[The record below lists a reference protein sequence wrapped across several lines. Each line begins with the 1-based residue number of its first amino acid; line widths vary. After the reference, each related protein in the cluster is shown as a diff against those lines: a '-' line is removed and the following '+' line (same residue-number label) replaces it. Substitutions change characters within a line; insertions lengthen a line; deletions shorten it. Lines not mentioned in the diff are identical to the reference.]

1 MLGCLTKTDTN
12 WIGNDDKGVIEVVV
26 HSEFIKVDVN
36 KLKNSIVCVDELH
49 SFLKTKN
56 TPRGFFNHPRAVV
69 ALSASLGGTN
79 GRAAIAKEIR
89 AIGAKLH
96 MPEWKQF
103 KARYGTIKWTVK
115 YAKAPQVEKPKP
127 SDLKEKAY
135 EMAYEMCSQYVQ
147 ASQKVLLILR
157 HQSDIGRDK
166 SRFDKAW
173 PNRWM

>member
-79 GRAAIAKEIR
+79 GRAAIAKEIL

-96 MPEWKQF
+96 MPEWK
-103 KARYGTIKWTVK
+103 
-115 YAKAPQVEKPKP
+115 
-127 SDLKEKAY
+127 
-135 EMAYEMCSQYVQ
+135 
-147 ASQKVLLILR
+147 
-157 HQSDIGRDK
+157 
-166 SRFDKAW
+166 
-173 PNRWM
+173 